1 MEEFKLNDGNQIPR
15 IGFGTYKIKGYQG
28 ALAISQAIESG
39 YRLLDSAARYEN
51 EGAWARQS
59 EAALL
64 PEASSL

>member
-1 MEEFKLNDGNQIPR
+1 MEEFKLNDGNQIPK

-28 ALAISQAIESG
+28 ARAISQAIEMATGSWTQPPAMKTKG
-39 YRLLDSAARYEN
+39 P
-51 EGAWARQS
+51 WARQS